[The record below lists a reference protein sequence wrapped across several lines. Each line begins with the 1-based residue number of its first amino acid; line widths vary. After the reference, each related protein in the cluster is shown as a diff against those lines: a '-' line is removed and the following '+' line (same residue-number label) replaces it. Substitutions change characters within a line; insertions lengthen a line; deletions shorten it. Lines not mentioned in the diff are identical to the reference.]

1 MDAIENWSDVKAVM
15 RGLIPPLEIDY
26 ACDKYERYYGL
37 TDDAKRWLERV
48 QAARVSLG
56 DASEAHTTAQ
66 DGLQSTIDEKG

>member
-1 MDAIENWSDVKAVM
+1 MDKIENWSDVEAVI
-15 RGLIPPLEIDY
+15 RELIPPLEIDY
-26 ACDKYERYYGL
+26 ACDKFERYYGL
-37 TDDAKRWLERV
+37 TEDAKKWLERV